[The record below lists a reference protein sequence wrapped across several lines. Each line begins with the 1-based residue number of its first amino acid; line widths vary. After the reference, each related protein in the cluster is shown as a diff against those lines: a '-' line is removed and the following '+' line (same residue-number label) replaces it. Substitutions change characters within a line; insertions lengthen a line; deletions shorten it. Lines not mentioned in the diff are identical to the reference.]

1 MAMGFENTKEQ
12 LKVKTE
18 IRCMTCDYKIVRDF
32 QQGDFVPKIVGQ
44 CPKDG
49 GQLYIAGIYAENI
62 APAQKK

>member
-1 MAMGFENTKEQ
+1 MAMGFESSKEQ
-12 LKVKTE
+12 LKIKTE

-49 GQLYIAGIYAENI
+49 GQLYIAGIYAENTTQN
-62 APAQKK
+62 QKK